1 MRRLQTS
8 AARLAISA
16 MANSMRSSSLFQ
28 TPKRESGRHLES
40 NIASMQSSR
49 SKKEFKTW
57 LRTYAT
63 HLASE
68 SGGNDQRTYFA
79 GAEKQLRELC
89 EELLG
94 SLSKSDKELEKDGV
108 HGLLL
113 GMKRRDLLRDVAILP
128 REQWFVSKTIMR
140 RSSFSKP
147 LKRRNN
153 KYNSSN

>member
-28 TPKRESGRHLES
+28 TPKRESGRHLEQ
-40 NIASMQSSR
+40 ILQACKVLG

-113 GMKRRDLLRDVAILP
+113 GMKRKRFIERCRHSCS
-128 REQWFVSKTIMR
+128 REQWFVSKISYR
-140 RSSFSKP
+140 DDRASRS
-147 LKRRNN
+147 R
-153 KYNSSN
+153 